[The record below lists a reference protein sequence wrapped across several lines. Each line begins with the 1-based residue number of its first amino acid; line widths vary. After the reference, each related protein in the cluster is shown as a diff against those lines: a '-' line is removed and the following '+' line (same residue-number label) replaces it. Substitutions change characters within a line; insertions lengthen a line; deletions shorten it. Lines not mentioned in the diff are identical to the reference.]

1 VAYDRLQMTSPQPV
15 DATSLSSGTQGPAG
29 LPPKLVEDAAKR
41 LSILAVF
48 LVVVVVVV
56 QVVQRFGQP
65 ELALIIDDPVNR
77 LATLASVL
85 MAIGLFAL
93 QRLRLVTARTLLGL
107 GMVFE
112 VVVAIAISMI
122 ETTRPFAANVPVVG
136 LSALGPWIAFVGAL
150 IPNRPFV
157 TLLVA
162 LAAAT
167 TWPLA
172 YAINSARFGF
182 VTESWR
188 LMIVWPFINY
198 LMAVL
203 AYLVGRATYGT
214 ACQAQTAQELGSY
227 RLVAP
232 IGEGG
237 MGEVWK
243 ASHQMLARAAAI
255 KLVKADT
262 GATAR
267 QGDVAIKRFRRE
279 ANVIAGLQSPH
290 TVYLYDFGTAQ
301 DGRFYY
307 VMELLDGISLQ
318 TLVTTFGPQP
328 ASRVV
333 YILRQV
339 CSSLDEAH
347 EQGLIHRDLKPSNV
361 MVCKVAQQ
369 HDFVKVLD
377 FGLAKS
383 IVQDDALSAVT
394 VEGVTA
400 GTPGYMAPEVA
411 LGNPDVD
418 GRADIYA
425 LGCLAYVL
433 LTGTLVF
440 PDSNPMSMAL
450 KHVQA
455 TPDPPSSRTELPI
468 PPDLERLIMQCLE
481 KKPENRPS
489 SARDLRERLLMS
501 GAPPWTE
508 HDAASWWEHHLP
520 HTSTLRSF
528 AQSTMRTPPVVQ
540 KV

>member
-1 VAYDRLQMTSPQPV
+1 MTSEMPV
-15 DATSLSSGTQGPAG
+15 EATPISGGGAPGQTG
-29 LPPKLVEDAAKR
+29 LPPKLLEDASVR

-48 LVVVVVVV
+48 LAVVVVIV
-56 QVVQRFGQP
+56 QLLQRFGQP
-65 ELALIIDDPVNR
+65 QLAAVIDDPVNR
-77 LATLASVL
+77 LVTLAAVL
-85 MAIGLFAL
+85 MAMGLFAL
-93 QRLRLVTARTLLGL
+93 QRLRLVTPRTLLGV

-112 VVVAIAISMI
+112 IVVAISISMV
-122 ETTRPFAANVPVVG
+122 ETSRPFHPDVPLLG
-136 LSALGPWIAFVGAL
+136 LSALGPWIAFIGAL
-150 IPNRPFV
+150 IPNRPIV

-167 TWPLA
+167 TWPVA
-172 YAINSARFGF
+172 YLINSARLDFA
-182 VTESWR
+182 TESWR
-188 LMIVWPFINY
+188 QVMVWPGINY

-243 ASHQMLARAAAI
+243 ASHRMLARAAAI
-255 KLVKADT
+255 KLVKPAA
-262 GATAR
+262 GSSAR
-267 QGDVAIKRFRRE
+267 EADVAVKRFRRE

-328 ASRVV
+328 ASRVAF
-333 YILRQV
+333 ILRQI

-361 MVCKVAQQ
+361 MLCKVAQQ

-377 FGLAKS
+377 FGLVKS
-383 IVQDDALSAVT
+383 LVRDDVSQVT

-411 LGNPDVD
+411 LGSTEVD
-418 GRADIYA
+418 ARADLYA
-425 LGCLAYVL
+425 VGCVGYVL

-440 PDSNPMSMAL
+440 PDTNPMSMAL

-455 TPDPPSSRTELPI
+455 TPDRPSQRTELPI
-468 PPDLERLIMQCLE
+468 PPDFERIILQCLE
-481 KKPENRPS
+481 KKPADRPS
-489 SARDLRERLLMS
+489 NARELGERLATS
-501 GAPPWTE
+501 GVSQWTDR
-508 HDAASWWEHHLP
+508 DAITWWERHLP
-520 HTSTLRSF
+520 YSSSLRSF

-540 KV
+540 KVRA